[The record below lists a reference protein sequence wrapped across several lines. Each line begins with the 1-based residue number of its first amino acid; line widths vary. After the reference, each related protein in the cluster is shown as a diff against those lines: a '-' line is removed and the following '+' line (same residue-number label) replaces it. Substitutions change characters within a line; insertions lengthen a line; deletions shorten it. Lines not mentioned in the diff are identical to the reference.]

1 LRQEKEKPEKTGY
14 SLPIKNAAGKE
25 THPKLMKYIE
35 SGGFITQLRDFRNKL
50 EPIMAAT
57 KDKP

>member
-1 LRQEKEKPEKTGY
+1 
-14 SLPIKNAAGKE
+14 
-25 THPKLMKYIE
+25 MKYIE